1 MKKMIVS
8 DLDGTLLRS
17 DKTVSAH
24 SIEVLRSLEEKGI
37 QLVFATARPPRDAF
51 RLIPDALKNEYV
63 ICYNG
68 AIIYR
73 DADVIYNQEVSRQTV
88 LEIIGVAEGFG
99 LNKMCM
105 EVNDRLYSNFDVE
118 DLFGRIPYEFVDLK
132 KIDFNEA
139 FKVMIYAD
147 EKITTVFLTHLPKD
161 CRGVVTD
168 DGSLCQI
175 MHADVTKW
183 NSIATVLDHFDM
195 NHSDVIT
202 FGDDFND
209 MEMIENSG
217 IGVAMGNAVDELK
230 RVANFVTRSN
240 DEDGVV
246 AFLQDQEHLWS
257 T

>member
-17 DKTVSAH
+17 DKTVSEH
-24 SIEVLRSLEEKGI
+24 SIEVLRAMDEKGI

-51 RLIPDALKNEYV
+51 ALIPDSLKNEFV

-73 DADVIYNQEVSRQTV
+73 GADVFYKKEVSRQIV
-88 LEIIGVAEGFG
+88 MEIVEVAKSFD
-99 LNKMCM
+99 LNNICV
-105 EVNDRLYSNFDVE
+105 EVNDKLYSNFDVA
-118 DLFGRIPYEFVDLK
+118 DIFGEIPFESVELAEF
-132 KIDFNEA
+132 DFHKA
-139 FKVMIYAD
+139 YKVMIYAD
-147 EKITTVFLTHLPKD
+147 ERIAVDFLSHLPNG
-161 CRGVVTD
+161 CRGVITD

-183 NSIATVLDHFDM
+183 NSITTLLDHFDM
-195 NHSDVIT
+195 KHADVIA

-217 IGVAMGNAVDELK
+217 VGVAMGNAVDELK
-230 RVANFVTRSN
+230 SAADFVTKSN

-246 AFLQDQEHLWS
+246 TFLKDQWK
-257 T
+257 